1 MASRSLV
8 IIDEAGAMGKLTH
21 AAMSRSAPDEAVKHY
36 AAGDGRFLPN
46 D

>member
-1 MASRSLV
+1 M
-8 IIDEAGAMGKLTH
+8 IIDEASAMGKLTH

-36 AAGDGRFLPN
+36 ATGDGRFLPN